1 MKRRQASTAVLVLF
15 ATLLAMLVLTPPASA
30 QQVVSVD
37 HSDSVVP
44 DGDFEVTVETDGTTT
59 SAVEVSGDGF
69 DTGLSVVD
77 ADGDSASQVSDSR
90 VEFIS
95 FSGDGGTYTL
105 DVNVSGGADGDTGTI
120 SVYAGGDADE
130 NSNEDSA
137 TSTFTVVE
145 DTAQVS
151 SLDSPGTVQPDGD
164 FDVTFTTSNAATSA
178 IEVDPS
184 GFDVNLSVVD
194 DDGDNAFDV
203 SEDRIEFLDVSGE
216 GGTYVVN
223 VNVTDASRGE
233 TGEVVAYAGGNAT
246 EIDNDDTV
254 IESFAVE
261 GSDTGGGVTPPDNGI
276 VISNKNSVTNGGSL
290 TVTVAMSA
298 GTTAAV
304 ELEAK
309 SFDADL
315 SVADSDGDS
324 PNIVSDERIE
334 FIDISGTEST
344 YVLDV
349 NVTNASPGDSG
360 KIKAYLGGNANET
373 DNEYSSV
380 SEFKISDLYTSPVDG
395 VSDELWTE
403 VTGDG
408 NLELGDLGTAIQ
420 EYQANGEINGV
431 TIELGDLGSLIQHYQ
446 S

>member
-1 MKRRQASTAVLVLF
+1 MF
-15 ATLLAMLVLTPPASA
+15 ATALAMLVLIPPASA

-37 HSDSVVP
+37 HSDSIAP
-44 DGDFEVTVETDGTTT
+44 DGDFEVTVETDGTST

-95 FSGDGGTYTL
+95 FSSDGGTYTL
-105 DVNVSGGADGDTGTI
+105 DVNVSGGTDGDTGTI
-120 SVYAGGDADE
+120 SVYADGDADE

-145 DTAQVS
+145 DIAQVS
-151 SLDSPGTVQPDGD
+151 SVDSPGTVQPDGG
-164 FDVTFTTSNAATSA
+164 FEVTFTTSNAATSA

-184 GFDVNLSVVD
+184 GFNANLSVVD
-194 DDGDNAFDV
+194 DDGDNAFGV
-203 SEDRIEFLDVSGE
+203 SDDRIEFLDVSGD

-223 VNVTDASRGE
+223 VNVTNASGGE

-254 IESFAVE
+254 IESFALE
-261 GSDTGGGVTPPDNGI
+261 GSDTGEGVTPPDNGI
-276 VISNKNSVTNGGSL
+276 VISSKNSVVSGGSL
-290 TVTVAMSA
+290 TATVAMSA

-309 SFDADL
+309 NFDADL
-315 SVADSDGDS
+315 SVGDSDGDN

-344 YVLDV
+344 YVVKV
-349 NVTNASPGDSG
+349 NVTNASSGDSG
-360 KIKAYLGGNANET
+360 EIKAYLGGNANET
-373 DNEYSSV
+373 DNDYNAI
-380 SEFKISDLYTSPVDG
+380 SEFNVSDLYPSPVDD

-408 NLELGDLGTAIQ
+408 NLELGELGTAIQ

-431 TIELGDLGSLIQHYQ
+431 TIELGDLGNLIQHYQ